1 MAAKNDDWFEKLQSE
16 LEKKKEEILKDIST
30 ESEKRAELNKNII
43 EDFWKVWIQ
52 FNNINVHFK
61 MEPPHDRWVAYFEEF
76 PTKWVIR
83 KDFDFS
89 RVWEISL
96 VDISREQNRVGD
108 SLKVLY
114 YNTDEGEKLRMIFE
128 FSEGEKYDK
137 YSGWK
142 RIYSQYILYEAPLK
156 NASID
161 KIREILLKIIPV
173 WYESHLKGDRN
184 IIIDYVKK
192 NFPKGA
198 TFTD

>member
-1 MAAKNDDWFEKLQSE
+1 MAAKEDWFEKLQGE

-30 ESEKRAELNKNII
+30 ESKKRSELNKSII
-43 EDFWKVWIQ
+43 EDFWKIWIQ
-52 FNNINVHFK
+52 FNNINVHFR
-61 MEPPHDRWVAYFEEF
+61 MEPSHDKWVSHFEEF
-76 PTKWVIR
+76 PNKWVLR

-96 VDISREQNRVGD
+96 VDITREQNRVGD

-114 YNTDEGEKLRMIFE
+114 YNTDDGERLKMLFE

-142 RIYSQYILYEAPLK
+142 RIYSQYVLYDEAVNK
-156 NASID
+156 ASID
-161 KIREILLKIIPV
+161 KIREILLKVIPV

-184 IIIDYVKK
+184 IILDFIK
-192 NFPKGA
+192 NNFQKGA

>member
-1 MAAKNDDWFEKLQSE
+1 MAAKEDWFEKLQGE

-30 ESEKRAELNKNII
+30 ESKKRSELNKSII
-43 EDFWKVWIQ
+43 EDFWKIWIQ
-52 FNNINVHFK
+52 FNNINVHFR
-61 MEPPHDRWVAYFEEF
+61 MEPSHDKWVSHFEEF
-76 PTKWVIR
+76 PNKGVLR

-96 VDISREQNRVGD
+96 VDITREQNRVGD

-114 YNTDEGEKLRMIFE
+114 YNTDNGERLKMLFE

-142 RIYSQYILYEAPLK
+142 RIYSQYVLYDEAVNK
-156 NASID
+156 ASID
-161 KIREILLKIIPV
+161 KLREILLKTIPV

-184 IIIDYVKK
+184 IILDFIK
-192 NFPKGA
+192 NNFQKGA

>member
-1 MAAKNDDWFEKLQSE
+1 MAATKEDWFEKLQGE

-30 ESEKRAELNKNII
+30 ESTKRSELNRNII
-43 EDFWKVWIQ
+43 EDFWKIWIQ

-61 MEPPHDRWVAYFEEF
+61 MEPWYDKWISHFEEF
-76 PTKWVIR
+76 PTKWIVK

-89 RVWEISL
+89 RVWKVSL
-96 VDISREQNRVGD
+96 VDITRDQDRIGD
-108 SLKVLY
+108 SLKIIY
-114 YNTDEGEKLRMIFE
+114 YNTDSGEKLRMIFE

-142 RIYSQYILYEAPLK
+142 RIYSQYVLYDETVNK
-156 NASID
+156 ASID
-161 KIREILLKIIPV
+161 KIREILLKVIPV

-184 IIIDYVKK
+184 VIIEFIKK